1 MTNEQTTT
9 SKMTVTLEG
18 DRTIVMERTVEAP
31 RALVFHAYTDAE
43 ALAKWWGPRVFETEI
58 RTLDVRPGG
67 TWHYCMRNAEWGDAW
82 GIATYVEVAPPERLV
97 YIDAFSDEAGTRVPP
112 EAEITVTFTEIPRE
126 GGRARPS
133 TLIHSRTVYAS
144 EEDRTKVIE
153 MGMEAGMAETLDRL
167 DELMA
172 VENAERGY
180 TITRTFEAPRDLV
193 WEMWTKPEHFA
204 VWFGTAAVPVSDVSM
219 DVREG
224 GEWRATMHVPDH
236 GDMPWIGTFLEVA
249 KPEHL
254 VMSLSEQSVLNDV
267 VEVFDVT
274 LMDLGGSKTE
284 MVLRQRGGNLSDE
297 EYEAAQSGTGA
308 FIEEMAALLG
318 RVQGK

>member
-1 MTNEQTTT
+1 M
-9 SKMTVTLEG
+9 
-18 DRTIVMERTVEAP
+18 VMERVVAAP
-31 RALVFHAYTDAE
+31 RELVFRAYTDPE
-43 ALAKWWGPRVFETEI
+43 WLAQWWGPRTFETEV
-58 RTLDVRPGG
+58 RTLDLRPGG
-67 TWHYCMRNAEWGDAW
+67 TWHYCMRSEEWGDAW
-82 GIATYVEVAPPERLV
+82 GIATYVEIVAPERIV
-97 YIDAFSDEAGTRVPP
+97 YLDAFSDEAGTRIPP
-112 EAEITVTFTEIPRE
+112 EGEITVTFTEIPRE

-144 EEDRTKVIE
+144 EEERAKVLE
-153 MGMEAGMAETLDRL
+153 MGMEEGMAETLDRL
-167 DELMA
+167 DELVA

-180 TITRTFEAPRDLV
+180 TITRTFDAPRELV

-204 VWFGTAAVPVSDVSM
+204 VWFGTAAVPVTDVSM

-249 KPEHL
+249 KPSHL
-254 VMSLSEQSVLNDV
+254 VMSLSEQSILNDV

-274 LMDLGGSKTE
+274 LTDLGGSKTE

-297 EYEAAQSGTGA
+297 EYEGAKTGTGG
-308 FIEEMAALLG
+308 FIDEMAALLG
-318 RVQGK
+318 RLQA